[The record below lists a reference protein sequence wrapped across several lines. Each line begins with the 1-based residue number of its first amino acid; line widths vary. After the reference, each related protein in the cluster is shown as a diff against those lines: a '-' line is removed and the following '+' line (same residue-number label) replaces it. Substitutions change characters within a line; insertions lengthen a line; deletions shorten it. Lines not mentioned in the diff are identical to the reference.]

1 MTTPNPSQP
10 QPNPS
15 ASKSRLE
22 WMTRNIDMTGNG
34 RSTEEINAIRKSLDE
49 QENATRARMPE
60 RIFVGLW
67 LAVFHKGQNEFYPQ
81 VNLDMWANYAGNE
94 YREVDIINPKGEV
107 LFSVPPLFDRSGIKS
122 IAGKDRTRMPGGNIL
137 NIIRNAELRSR
148 VSPQDGRNFLN
159 AHLKQ
164 RALFM
169 ADLPPSVKTNLE
181 RWDAIFKRYGLPG
194 VLESE
199 EVTAQKDSV
208 STSASQLQTNNDEWE
223 PL

>member
-1 MTTPNPSQP
+1 MTQPTPSDQNP
-10 QPNPS
+10 
-15 ASKSRLE
+15 AKRRLE
-22 WMTRNIDMTGNG
+22 WMTRNIDMTGTG
-34 RSTEEINAIRKSLDE
+34 RSTEEINAIRQSLDE
-49 QENATRARMPE
+49 QETATRARMPE

-94 YREVDIINPKGEV
+94 YREVDIINAKGEV
-107 LFSVPPLFDRSGIKS
+107 LFAVPPLFDRSGIKA
-122 IAGKDRTRMPGGNIL
+122 IQGKERTRMPGGNIL

-148 VSPQDGRNFLN
+148 VSPQDGRHYLS

-169 ADLPPSVKTNLE
+169 ADLPPSVRTNLQ

-194 VLESE
+194 VLETE

-208 STSASQLQTNNDEWE
+208 SNSADQPTTQNDEWE

>member
-1 MTTPNPSQP
+1 MTQPTQPDQNP
-10 QPNPS
+10 
-15 ASKSRLE
+15 AKRRLD
-22 WMTRNIDMTGNG
+22 WMTRNIDMTGTG
-34 RSTEEINAIRKSLDE
+34 RSTEEINAIRQSLDE
-49 QENATRARMPE
+49 QETATRARMPE

-94 YREVDIINPKGEV
+94 YREVDIINAKGEV
-107 LFSVPPLFDRSGIKS
+107 IFSVPPLFDRSGIKT
-122 IAGKDRTRMPGGNIL
+122 IQGKERTRMPGGNIL
-137 NIIRNAELRSR
+137 NIIQNAELRAR
-148 VSPQDGRNFLN
+148 VSPQDGRNYLS

-169 ADLPPSVKTNLE
+169 ADLPPSVRTNLE

-194 VLESE
+194 VLETE

-208 STSASQLQTNNDEWE
+208 SNSADQPTTQNDEWE

>member
-1 MTTPNPSQP
+1 MTQPTQPDQNP
-10 QPNPS
+10 
-15 ASKSRLE
+15 AKRRLE
-22 WMTRNIDMTGNG
+22 WMTRNIDMTGTG
-34 RSTEEINAIRKSLDE
+34 RSTEEINAIRQSLDE
-49 QENATRARMPE
+49 QETATRARMPE

-94 YREVDIINPKGEV
+94 YREVDIINAKGEV
-107 LFSVPPLFDRSGIKS
+107 LFSVPPLFDRSGIKA
-122 IAGKDRTRMPGGNIL
+122 IQGKDRTRMPGGNIL

-148 VSPQDGRNFLN
+148 VSPQDGRNYLS

-169 ADLPPSVKTNLE
+169 ADLPPSVRTNLE

-194 VLESE
+194 VLETE

-208 STSASQLQTNNDEWE
+208 SNSADQPTTQNDEWE